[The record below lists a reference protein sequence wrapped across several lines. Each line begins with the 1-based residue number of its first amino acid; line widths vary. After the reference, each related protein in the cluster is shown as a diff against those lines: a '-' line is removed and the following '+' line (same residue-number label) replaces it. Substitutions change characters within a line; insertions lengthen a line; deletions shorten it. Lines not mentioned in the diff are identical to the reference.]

1 MFFISLTSVAIHVA
15 SVGVGCSCI
24 KYEISSD
31 LIFIVIAIVKH
42 IDFTRCRSRR
52 ARSALGRYH
61 TITLKTACIFMFA
74 PHTLN
79 HTMSYKCA
87 SNRLPASLFSPSSL
101 LVIAVL
107 FTGPSRWKSVK
118 WSFGSHFGSPS
129 VRESC

>member
-79 HTMSYKCA
+79 DTMSYKCA
-87 SNRLPASLFSPSSL
+87 SNRLPAPFSFLTLKPTCYCSTL
-101 LVIAVL
+101 H
-107 FTGPSRWKSVK
+107 GPKQVEE
-118 WSFGSHFGSPS
+118 
-129 VRESC
+129 REMVVW